1 MFDAMFSFME
11 PMEGDLFQFVDQ
23 VEALFESPERFLS
36 EYQRLSMA
44 NPGEE
49 RQKNLDLYIGLALI
63 GPHGREQMY
72 ERLRLI
78 YEKRKNQ

>member
-1 MFDAMFSFME
+1 
-11 PMEGDLFQFVDQ
+11 MEGDLFQFIAQ
-23 VEALFESPERFLS
+23 VEALFESPEQFLS

-63 GPHGREQMY
+63 GQRGREQMY

-78 YEKRKNQ
+78 YEKHKRQ